1 MYPGGGEQCS
11 NGRIVQRR
19 APSGRPSRSPV
30 PSERPCK
37 PSGRNVRQQ
46 SMRAS
51 SERAQALKQ
60 SATQSTPRNRLLW
73 LAGLGLGCHGPY
85 GPGLLAPWRRLC
97 HTRPSTVC
105 QMRHTP
111 LSYSHLSCNVARC

>member
-1 MYPGGGEQCS
+1 MYPRGGEQCS
-11 NGRIVQRR
+11 KDRIVQRR

-46 SMRAS
+46 SMRTY
-51 SERAQALKQ
+51 SERAHALKE

-73 LAGLGLGCHGPY
+73 LAGLGLGCHGLWT
-85 GPGLLAPWRRLC
+85 GLLAAGSMAAPVP
-97 HTRPSTVC
+97 HTA
-105 QMRHTP
+105 
-111 LSYSHLSCNVARC
+111 SHSLPNAPYAIVI